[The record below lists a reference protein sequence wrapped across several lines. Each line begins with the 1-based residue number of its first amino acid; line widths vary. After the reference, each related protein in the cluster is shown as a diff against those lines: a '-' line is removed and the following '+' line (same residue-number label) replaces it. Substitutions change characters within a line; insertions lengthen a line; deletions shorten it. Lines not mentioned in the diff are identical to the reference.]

1 MRIQHIIIVI
11 GIAASLIVIII
22 SAFMIQSNTQ
32 HVVIV
37 SGYGAPVI
45 GNPGYQNYIAMIKEF
60 VNNPDN
66 EVDAVVFNGGYT
78 SLQDES
84 EAELMVAYYNSL
96 EAPEKA
102 VQPQV
107 YEQRCSVIA
116 WQSIANSKEVLA
128 ENGLVLR
135 DIGKVTMI
143 GDIKSERAFTLWADY
158 QFNELEKNTAEIAF
172 VGFDH
177 NSPEKPEMTDEE
189 ILSVYT
195 DEAAGKESVRERVAL
210 LTELFGFDVA
220 ANMTEKGCDDYSG
233 FPSTSKDGS

>member
-1 MRIQHIIIVI
+1 MKIQHIISGI
-11 GIAASLIVIII
+11 GMTASLIIIII
-22 SAFMIQSNTQ
+22 SAFMIQSNRQ

-45 GNPGYQNYIAMIKEF
+45 GNQGYQNYIVMIKEF

-66 EVDAVVFNGGYT
+66 KVDAVVFNGGYT

-84 EAELMVAYYNSL
+84 EAELMVQYYDTLDS
-96 EAPEKA
+96 PENA
-102 VQPQV
+102 SQPTV

-128 ENGLVLR
+128 ENGVELR
-135 DIGKVTMI
+135 DIGKVTTI
-143 GDIKSERAFTLWADY
+143 GDIKSERTFTLWADY

-172 VGFDH
+172 IGFDH

-195 DEAAGKESVRERVAL
+195 DEEVGRKSVQERVDL
-210 LTELFGFDVA
+210 LTKLYGFDVA
-220 ANMTEKGCDDYSG
+220 ANMTEKGCKY
-233 FPSTSKDGS
+233 

>member
-1 MRIQHIIIVI
+1 MKIQHIISGI
-11 GIAASLIVIII
+11 GMTASLIIIII
-22 SAFMIQSNTQ
+22 SAFMIQSNRQ

-45 GNPGYQNYIAMIKEF
+45 GNQGYQNYIVMIKEF

-66 EVDAVVFNGGYT
+66 KVDAVVFNGGYT

-84 EAELMVAYYNSL
+84 EAELMVQYYDTLDS
-96 EAPEKA
+96 PENA
-102 VQPQV
+102 SQPTV

-116 WQSIANSKEVLA
+116 WQSIANSKKVLA
-128 ENGLVLR
+128 ENGVELR
-135 DIGKVTMI
+135 DIGKVTTI
-143 GDIKSERAFTLWADY
+143 GDIKSERTFTLWADY

-172 VGFDH
+172 IGFDH

-195 DEAAGKESVRERVAL
+195 DEEVGRKSVQERVDL
-210 LTELFGFDVA
+210 LTKLYGFDVA
-220 ANMTEKGCDDYSG
+220 ANMTEKGCKY
-233 FPSTSKDGS
+233 